1 MPTKEKIPIQIFLFL
16 IWSNERSECIKYSTN
31 PTLNSSSS
39 STSGEGLSSGLD
51 FGEDLGSD
59 LEWGKDLGADLDWG
73 EGLGS
78 HLDWREGFGSGLDC
92 GEGFKIGLGD
102 GNITSWAG
110 FEVGDNDKFEGTVW
124 EFWGLILFSDSD
136 IVGSSSESKN
146 TWNKFVWRLV
156 FEYHY

>member
-1 MPTKEKIPIQIFLFL
+1 L
-16 IWSNERSECIKYSTN
+16 
-31 PTLNSSSS
+31 
-39 STSGEGLSSGLD
+39 
-51 FGEDLGSD
+51 GEDLGS
-59 LEWGKDLGADLDWG
+59 DLDWG

-78 HLDWREGFGSGLDC
+78 DLDSGEGFGSDLDWREGFGSGLDC
-92 GEGFKIGLGD
+92 GEGLGD

-146 TWNKFVWRLV
+146 TWNKFVWRLC